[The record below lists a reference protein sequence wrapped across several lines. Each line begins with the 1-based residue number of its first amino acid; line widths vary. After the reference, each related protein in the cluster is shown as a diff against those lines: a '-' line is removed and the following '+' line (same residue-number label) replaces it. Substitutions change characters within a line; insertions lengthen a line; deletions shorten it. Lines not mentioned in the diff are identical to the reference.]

1 MCYRNLLIIPAL
13 LVLPTQGVKW
23 SKIWYLD
30 NIVWKWNIYSLTTAS
45 DNQTTFNV
53 FMQNH
58 IFDNFSFKLLDMKIP
73 EPMVLCTLMNI
84 YLVWTCKFRLIQILS
99 RAVVQYFP
107 SAQFNKMSIWSFP
120 IRAIREQ
127 QSSLQAAPFI
137 FFSIGAD
144 KWSEPDTPHW
154 SNMGVR
160 SQTFHSGLTR
170 RVKSSYFIDWIC
182 EDVRCVASAFMEN
195 PPSCSFTQDQIYVF
209 LKWTLKMINAPPWS
223 PTVRCAWAL
232 SHNTRV
238 TAALSPAVTGRG
250 VLSSDTKKL
259 FHHNLKWWFPR
270 HYNLSVLIYS

>member
-1 MCYRNLLIIPAL
+1 MR
-13 LVLPTQGVKW
+13 
-23 SKIWYLD
+23 
-30 NIVWKWNIYSLTTAS
+30 
-45 DNQTTFNV
+45 
-53 FMQNH
+53 NH
-58 IFDNFSFKLLDMKIP
+58 IFDNFSFKMLYMKIP
-73 EPMVLCTLMNI
+73 GPMVLRTLMNI
-84 YLVWTCKFRLIQILS
+84 YLVWTYKFRLIQILS

-170 RVKSSYFIDWIC
+170 RVKCSYFIDRLDC
-182 EDVRCVASAFMEN
+182 EAYMEN
-195 PPSCSFTQDQIYVF
+195 PPSSGFTQDQIYVF

-250 VLSSDTKKL
+250 VHSSQ
-259 FHHNLKWWFPR
+259 FW
-270 HYNLSVLIYS
+270 Y